1 MTNIRLK
8 GGKEI
13 DLLAVNPRSGEKY
26 HVESRVGTSRGFK
39 IRLHDT
45 YTKNGRAHRIGLDF
59 FHKQK
64 FNHPTVVKKINEIFG
79 STEYRKILV
88 VWDVQEKS
96 VVEQAKKI
104 YGIEVWFLQKLL
116 MRLIA
121 FAKDRGAK
129 GSRDDIMRIVEMFAL
144 MGY

>member
-13 DLLAVNPRSGEKY
+13 DLLAINPRTGEKF
-26 HVESRVGTSRGFK
+26 HVESRVATKFK
-39 IRLHDT
+39 LRFKAT
-45 YTKNGRAHRIGLDF
+45 YTKSGRCHRNGIDYFAE
-59 FHKQK
+59 QK
-64 FNHPTVVKKINEIFG
+64 FNHPIVFKSIHDIFH

-104 YGIEVWFLQKLL
+104 YGIEVRFFQKLL
-116 MRLIA
+116 TDLIA
-121 FAKDRGAK
+121 SAKGKGAK
-129 GSRDDIMRIVEMFAL
+129 VQEMIL
-144 MGY
+144 